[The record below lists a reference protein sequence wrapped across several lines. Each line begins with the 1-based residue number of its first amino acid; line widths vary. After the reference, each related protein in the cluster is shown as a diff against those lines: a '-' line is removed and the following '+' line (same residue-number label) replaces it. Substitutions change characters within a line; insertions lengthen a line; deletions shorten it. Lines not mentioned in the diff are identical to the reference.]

1 MEEVDMSNL
10 PKHIAIVLDGNRR
23 WAKIHGLTTKE
34 GHVEG
39 AKNLERIAQA
49 CEKIGIK
56 YLTVYCFSTEN
67 WKRSEE
73 EISAL
78 MLIFSGY
85 LNSFAKKTDN
95 YNVRVNVLG
104 DPSAFNERI
113 QRGIR
118 NVIEKTKD
126 HTGMV
131 LNVALNYGG
140 RAEIARAVKKIAGD
154 VKTGKIEIDD
164 ITEDLISDNLYTG
177 GQPDPD
183 LYIRPS
189 MELRTSN
196 FLPWQL
202 VYTEFYF
209 SEKHWPEFDEK
220 ELMVAIKEYQRRNRR
235 FGGRPED
242 KKENN

>member
-1 MEEVDMSNL
+1 MEENIDKENL

-23 WAKIHGLTTKE
+23 WAKLHGLTTKE

-39 AKNLERIAQA
+39 AKNLERIAQF

-56 YLTVYCFSTEN
+56 HLTVYCFSTEN

-85 LNSFAKKTDN
+85 LNSFAKKTDTS
-95 YNVRVNVLG
+95 NVKVNILG

-113 QRGIR
+113 QRGMK
-118 NVIEKTKD
+118 NVVERTKD

-131 LNVALNYGG
+131 LNLALNYGG
-140 RAEIARAVKKIAGD
+140 RAEITRAVKQISENVKNGIID
-154 VKTGKIEIDD
+154 VSD
-164 ITEDLISDNLYTG
+164 ITEEMISDNLYTV

-209 SEKHWPEFDEK
+209 SKKHWPEFDEE
-220 ELMVAIKEYQRRNRR
+220 ELMCAIKDYQSRKRRY
-235 FGGRPED
+235 GG
-242 KKENN
+242 N